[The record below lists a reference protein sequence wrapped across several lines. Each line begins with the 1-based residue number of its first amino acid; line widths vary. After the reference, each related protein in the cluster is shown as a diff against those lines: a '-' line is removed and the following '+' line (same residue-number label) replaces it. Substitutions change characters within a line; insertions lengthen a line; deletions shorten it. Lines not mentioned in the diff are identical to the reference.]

1 MARNGAAP
9 SSIHD
14 HPLMGA
20 STAPVRHTGCRPLR
34 PSEVAYLR
42 TIMHPANDDHLRTV
56 RGFAIGVLLSSVFWV
71 SLVIWVWF

>member
-14 HPLMGA
+14 HPLMRA
-20 STAPVRHTGCRPLR
+20 STAVRHTG
-34 PSEVAYLR
+34 
-42 TIMHPANDDHLRTV
+42 MHPANDDDLRTV
-56 RGFAIGVLLSSVFWV
+56 RGVAIAVLLSSVFWV

>member
-1 MARNGAAP
+1 MTRNGAAL

-42 TIMHPANDDHLRTV
+42 TIMHPANDDHRSTV